1 MYLHQEVLKHNFMFQ
16 YFNLALYS
24 NRHKLN
30 FIHALKNFAD
40 RNKDLYYKENS
51 GLLLSLG
58 YTQSLL
64 EMKKKVRKKG
74 ALLQYFIIALI
85 FILGH

>member
-1 MYLHQEVLKHNFMFQ
+1 MFQ
-16 YFNLALYS
+16 YFNPALYS
-24 NRHKLN
+24 NKHKFN
-30 FIHALKNFAD
+30 FIHALKNFANH
-40 RNKDLYYKENS
+40 NKDLYYKENS
-51 GLLLSLG
+51 GLPLSLG
-58 YTQSLL
+58 YNHSFL